1 MNKPLKRTVFTLGIV
16 LSIILI
22 IFIVR
27 FIYISVSNYKNA
39 KINSIEEL
47 SSLLRVDIA
56 GDSVFIKDI
65 TFKNTSYNTYVYVL
79 YEVPESLIEKKYYQS
94 SNYADRHNIFDST
107 EEYISSFN
115 IKKLTYVN
123 STYSTYLTYQLLAG
137 QIEQDFE
144 VCIYLIES
152 DILDNGNITILACSV
167 VPYRLEMNIDY

>member
-79 YEVPESLIEKKYYQS
+79 YEVPESLIEK
-94 SNYADRHNIFDST
+94 NITNHLIMRIATIFL
-107 EEYISSFN
+107 IPLKN
-115 IKKLTYVN
+115 
-123 STYSTYLTYQLLAG
+123 
-137 QIEQDFE
+137 
-144 VCIYLIES
+144 IYLDLTLKNS
-152 DILDNGNITILACSV
+152 
-167 VPYRLEMNIDY
+167 PM